1 MVSYTDGL
9 AVVREIRTLGT
20 VALLMAF
27 LQVALAIG
35 D

>member
-1 MVSYTDGL
+1 MANFIDGA

-20 VALLMAF
+20 VVLQTAF

-35 D
+35 A